1 MNYKD
6 TVEWMFEQ
14 LPMFQQLG
22 VSAYK
27 KDLTN
32 TLKLASHLNHPE
44 HTFKTV
50 HIGGTN
56 GKGST
61 SSLIASVLQQA
72 GYKVGLYTSP
82 HLLDFRERIR
92 INGEEISKEF
102 VVDFIENNKSFLEA
116 NRLSFFEMTVGMAFQ
131 YFSHQKVDVAII
143 EVGLGGRLDS
153 TNIITPLLSVI
164 TNIGWDHM
172 NLLGNTLE
180 EIAFEKAG
188 IIKENIPVVIG
199 EFTNETRKVFEKE
212 AKLKN
217 APIYFASTI
226 DDIPELDSDLKG
238 NYQVHN
244 KKTAYQALQLLKN
257 HFSIADDNVIKGFL
271 SVEKNTGLKG
281 RWTVLSEK
289 PLIVA
294 DTAHNKNGLEI
305 VMTQVRQQ
313 KFDKLFMV
321 FGVVNDKDIDSILP
335 YLPKNAEYFVAKP
348 NVPRGLEAVILK
360 DKLTANGFNATAF
373 NSIPEAF
380 QYAKKQATT
389 NDMIYIGGSTFVVAE
404 LV

>member
-116 NRLSFFEMTVGMAFQ
+116 NKLSFFEMTVGMAFQ

-188 IIKENIPVVIG
+188 IIKDNIPVVIG
-199 EFTNETRKVFEKE
+199 EFTNETKKVFEKE
-212 AKLKN
+212 AELKN

-257 HFSIADDNVIKGFL
+257 HFSIADDNIIKGFL

-348 NVPRGLEAVILK
+348 NVPRGLDAVILK

-380 QYAKKQATT
+380 QYAKKQATI

-404 LV
+404 VV